1 MQAPSTP
8 IGETSRLKALK
19 DLDIL
24 DTMPE
29 ERFDRI
35 TRMAKRLFDVPIA
48 LVSLIDENRQ
58 WFKSCFGV
66 DASETPRDISFCG
79 HAILG
84 DDTFQIEDALA
95 DPRFAD
101 NPLVT
106 GYPHIRFYAGHPLT
120 TPDGEKIGTLCI
132 IDTKPK
138 SLTKDDL
145 IALDDLAVMVEQELA
160 ALQMAITDE
169 LTSISNRRGFMKLAN
184 YSFAMCRRQVISL
197 TIAYMDLDQFKPIND
212 QYGHAEGDNALRLFA
227 EQMRVSFRE
236 SDLFARMGGDEFVV
250 MFTDTN
256 EADAT
261 EILQRFTSD
270 LSAAAKQHK
279 LAYPLCFSYGLL
291 EVDFTQY
298 PSIDSALEQ
307 ADQLM
312 YRQKSYQ
319 R

>member
-8 IGETSRLKALK
+8 VNEDSRLKSLK
-19 DLDIL
+19 ELDIL
-24 DTMPE
+24 DTQPE

-48 LVSLIDENRQ
+48 LVSLVDENRQ

-84 DDTFQIEDALA
+84 DETFQIEDALS

-106 GYPHIRFYAGHPLT
+106 GYPNIRFYAGHPLS

-138 SLTKDDL
+138 SLSADDL

-160 ALQMAITDE
+160 ALQLASTDE
-169 LTSISNRRGFMKLAN
+169 LTCISNRRGFMKLAD
-184 YSFAMCRRQVISL
+184 YSYAMCRRQKISL
-197 TIAYMDLDQFKPIND
+197 AIAYMDLDQFKPIND
-212 QYGHAEGDNALRLFA
+212 EHGHAEGDRALKLFA
-227 EQMRVSFRE
+227 EQMCGSFRE

-250 MFTDTN
+250 LFTDT
-256 EADAT
+256 EAADAK
-261 EILQRFTSD
+261 EILQRFAAD
-270 LSAAAKQHK
+270 LEAAAEENK
-279 LAYPLCFSYGLL
+279 LAYKLRFSFGLL
-291 EVDFTQY
+291 DVDFAAF
-298 PSIDSALEQ
+298 PSIESALEQ

-312 YRQKSYQ
+312 YQQKSCQ

>member
-8 IGETSRLKALK
+8 VSEDSRLKSLK
-19 DLDIL
+19 ELDIL
-24 DTMPE
+24 DTQPE

-48 LVSLIDENRQ
+48 LVSLVDENRQ

-84 DDTFQIEDALA
+84 DETFQIEDALS

-106 GYPHIRFYAGHPLT
+106 GYPHIRFYAGHPLS

-138 SLTKDDL
+138 SLSADDL
-145 IALDDLAVMVEQELA
+145 VALDDLAVMVEQELA
-160 ALQMAITDE
+160 ALQLASTDE
-169 LTSISNRRGFMKLAN
+169 LTCISNRRGFMKLAD
-184 YSFAMCRRQVISL
+184 YSYAMCRRQKISL
-197 TIAYMDLDQFKPIND
+197 AIAYMDLDQFKPIND
-212 QYGHAEGDNALRLFA
+212 EHGHAEGDRALKLFA
-227 EQMRVSFRE
+227 EQMCGSFRE

-250 MFTDTN
+250 LFTDT
-256 EADAT
+256 EAADAK
-261 EILQRFTSD
+261 EILQRFAAD
-270 LSAAAKQHK
+270 LEAAAEENK
-279 LAYPLCFSYGLL
+279 LAYKLRFSFGLL
-291 EVDFTQY
+291 DVDFAAF
-298 PSIDSALEQ
+298 PSIESALEQ

-312 YRQKSYQ
+312 YQQKSSQ

>member
-8 IGETSRLKALK
+8 VNEDSRLKSLK
-19 DLDIL
+19 ELDIL
-24 DTMPE
+24 DTQPE

-48 LVSLIDENRQ
+48 LVSLVDENRQ

-84 DDTFQIEDALA
+84 DETFQIEDALS

-106 GYPHIRFYAGHPLT
+106 GYPHIRFYAGHPLS

-138 SLTKDDL
+138 SLSADDL
-145 IALDDLAVMVEQELA
+145 VALNDLAVMVEQELA
-160 ALQMAITDE
+160 ALQLASTDE
-169 LTSISNRRGFMKLAN
+169 LTCISNRRGFMKLAD
-184 YSFAMCRRQVISL
+184 YSYAMCRRQKISL
-197 TIAYMDLDQFKPIND
+197 AIAYMDLDQFKPIND
-212 QYGHAEGDNALRLFA
+212 EHGHAEGDRALKLFA
-227 EQMRVSFRE
+227 EQMCGSFRE

-250 MFTDTN
+250 LFTDT
-256 EADAT
+256 EAADAK
-261 EILQRFTSD
+261 EILQRFAAD
-270 LSAAAKQHK
+270 LEAAAEENK
-279 LAYPLCFSYGLL
+279 LAYTLRFSFGLL
-291 EVDFTQY
+291 DVDFAAF
-298 PSIDSALEQ
+298 PSIESALEQ

-312 YRQKSYQ
+312 YQQKSCQ

>member
-8 IGETSRLKALK
+8 IGEASRLKALK

-24 DTMPE
+24 DTQPE

-48 LVSLIDENRQ
+48 LVSLVDENRQ

-84 DDTFQIEDALA
+84 DDTFQIEDALN

-106 GYPHIRFYAGHPLT
+106 GYPHIRFYAGHPLV
-120 TPDGEKIGTLCI
+120 TPEGEKLGTLCI

-138 SLTKDDL
+138 SLSQDDL

-160 ALQMAITDE
+160 ALQLASTDE
-169 LTSISNRRGFMKLAN
+169 LTGISNRRGFMKLAN
-184 YSFAMCRRQVISL
+184 YSYAMCHRQNISL
-197 TIAYMDLDQFKPIND
+197 AIAYMDLDQFKPIND
-212 QYGHAEGDNALRLFA
+212 EHGHAEGDKALQLFA
-227 EQMRVSFRE
+227 EQMRSTFRE

-250 MFTDTN
+250 LFTDTN
-256 EADAT
+256 VADAT
-261 EILQRFTSD
+261 DILQRFAKELT
-270 LSAAAKQHK
+270 AAAKQHQ

-291 EVDFTQY
+291 EVDFKQFK
-298 PSIDSALEQ
+298 SIDSALEQ

-312 YRQKSYQ
+312 YQNKSCQ